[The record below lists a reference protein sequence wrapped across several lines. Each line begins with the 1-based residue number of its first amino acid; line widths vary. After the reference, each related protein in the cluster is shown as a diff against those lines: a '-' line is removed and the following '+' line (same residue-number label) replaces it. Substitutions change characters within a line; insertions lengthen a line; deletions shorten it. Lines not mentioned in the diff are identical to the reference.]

1 MASKKKKKKKNGT
14 NIPSLIITIIAAVL
28 AIGAVIFLVVAMN
41 SDNNNEPDEPDIVV
55 NTTPVFQATQELVD
69 RTQQAAYDLL
79 PENYKVYQYLTRGM
93 THEEEPYGNLPE
105 DGFYTCVSDD
115 FKSFD
120 DFSKYVRSIFTE
132 ETAEKLL
139 TDPFGSG
146 PVYGVDDTG
155 ALGLS
160 SEFTPVSD
168 SGLSWADVTF
178 LCTPV
183 SDTQCDVKV
192 TLQDADGKNVE
203 KNVKMVL
210 ENGEWK
216 LSELVG

>member
-1 MASKKKKKKKNGT
+1 MASKKKKKKKNST
-14 NIPSLIITIIAAVL
+14 NIPSLVITIIAAIL
-28 AIGAVIFLVVAMN
+28 AIGAVVFLVVTMK
-41 SDNNNEPDEPDIVV
+41 SDEEPDIPDIVV
-55 NTTPVFQATQELVD
+55 NTTPPFQATQELVD
-69 RTQQAAYDLL
+69 ETQQAAYDLL

-93 THEEEPYGNLPE
+93 THEEEPYGNIPE

-120 DFSKYVRSIFTE
+120 DFSEYVRSIYTE

-139 TDPFGSG
+139 NNPFGNG

-160 SEFTPVSD
+160 FEFTPDPD
-168 SGLSWADVTF
+168 SGLSWANVSF

-183 SDTQCDVKV
+183 SDTECDVKV
-192 TLQDADGKNVE
+192 TLQDADGKDVD

-210 ENGEWK
+210 QQGEWK
-216 LSELVG
+216 LSEMIG

>member
-1 MASKKKKKKKNGT
+1 MASKKKKKNST
-14 NIPSLIITIIAAVL
+14 NIPSLIITIIAAIL
-28 AIGAVIFLVVAMN
+28 AIGAIVFVIRMN
-41 SDNNNEPDEPDIVV
+41 PDENEPEETEIIV
-55 NTTPVFQATQELVD
+55 NTTPAFQATEELLD
-69 RTQQAAYDLL
+69 QTSQAAYDLL

-120 DFSKYVRSIFTE
+120 DFSEYVRSVYTE
-132 ETAEKLL
+132 KTAEKLL
-139 TDPFGSG
+139 TDPFGNG

-168 SGLSWADVTF
+168 PGLSWANVNY

-183 SDTQCDVKV
+183 SDTECNVDV
-192 TLQDADGKNVE
+192 TLQDADGKDVV
-203 KNVKMVL
+203 KKVKMVL
-210 ENGEWK
+210 QNGEWK
-216 LSELVG
+216 LSEMIG

>member
-1 MASKKKKKKKNGT
+1 MASKKKKKNGT
-14 NIPSLIITIIAAVL
+14 NIPSLIITIIAAIL
-28 AIGAVIFLVVAMN
+28 AIGAIVFVIRMN
-41 SDNNNEPDEPDIVV
+41 PDENEPEETEIVV
-55 NTTPVFQATQELVD
+55 NTTPAFQATEELLD
-69 RTQQAAYDLL
+69 QTSQAAYDLL

-120 DFSKYVRSIFTE
+120 DFSEFVRSVYTE
-132 ETAEKLL
+132 KTAEKLL
-139 TDPFGSG
+139 TDPFGNG

-160 SEFTPVSD
+160 SAFTPASD
-168 SGLSWADVTF
+168 PGLSWANVNY

-183 SDTQCDVKV
+183 SDTECDVDV
-192 TLQDADGKNVE
+192 TLQDSDGKDVV
-203 KNVKMVL
+203 KKVKMVL
-210 ENGEWK
+210 QNGEWK
-216 LSELVG
+216 LSEMIG